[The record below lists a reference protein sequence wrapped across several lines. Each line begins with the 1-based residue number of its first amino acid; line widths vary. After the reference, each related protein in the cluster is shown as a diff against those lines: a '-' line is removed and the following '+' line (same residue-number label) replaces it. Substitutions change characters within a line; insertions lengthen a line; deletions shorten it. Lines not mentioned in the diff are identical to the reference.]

1 MILED
6 SLLITLMIVLP
17 FLWFGLIPL
26 LKKVGDKI
34 LPWIAVALAALVAL
48 PVFLLLP
55 DVLAADA
62 TAITAAYDWVPS
74 AGLIFSVFIDPIAI
88 FMAAIA
94 SGIGF
99 LVVLYSVKYMEGEKG
114 LPRYYALIML
124 FVGAMIGLVVSDNL
138 LVVYFFWEIV
148 GLCSYALIAFNVE
161 DPKAAKAGIKA
172 FVTTRVGDIG
182 LAIGIF
188 VLYLATGTFS
198 IQEIIAQ
205 AAAGTIDVT
214 YLSFAGFMFIL
225 GAMGKS
231 AQLPLHAWLPD
242 AMEAPTTV
250 SALIHAATM
259 VNAGIYI
266 LVRMAPVFVTVDGW
280 GTALL
285 YLGGI
290 TALVAAIMAVVEP
303 DLKRLLAYSTIS
315 QLGYMVFAVG
325 LVFIT
330 AGVANMDGVFA
341 SMYHLM
347 NHAVF
352 KALLFLC
359 AGAIIHSV
367 GTRNMYEM
375 RGLKKDMPITRW
387 LMLIGALALAGFPI
401 FSGFW
406 SKDLIFAGAYEQEL
420 WIPLILVV
428 VTAMLTVAYSLRMY
442 FLVFEGE
449 SKRKTSA
456 HETPG
461 IMLIVL
467 AILALGAVASWA
479 LVDMFSTSFEHF
491 LPTTLPTIYE
501 SHVHPLGDFVS
512 HTFTSVA
519 FGISLV
525 GIGIGAALYFM
536 RNSLKT
542 NKLSLWIIKFGR
554 QGFGFDKF
562 YEDVLVGVK
571 KISIHLRKL
580 QTGDANMNFVG
591 VVIIM
596 IVLLVMLIIQG
607 VF

>member
-1 MILED
+1 MIDD
-6 SLLITLMIVLP
+6 SLLITLMVIVP
-17 FLWFGLIPL
+17 FAWVGLIPL
-26 LKKVGDKI
+26 LKNLSPKMLAWV
-34 LPWIAVALAALVAL
+34 AVALAAVVAV
-48 PVFLLLP
+48 PVFLLVP
-55 DVLAADA
+55 DIYTSGA
-62 TAITAAYDWVPS
+62 TPITASYDWIPS
-74 AGLIFSVFIDPIAI
+74 AGLVFSVLIDPLAI
-88 FMAAIA
+88 FIAAIA
-94 SGIGF
+94 AGIGF

-124 FVGAMIGLVVSDNL
+124 FIGAMICLVITDNL

-172 FVTTRVGDIG
+172 FVTTRVGDMG
-182 LAIGIF
+182 LIIGIF
-188 VLYLATGTFS
+188 VLYLTAGTFS
-198 IQEIIAQ
+198 IQDIITMAQ
-205 AAAGTIDVT
+205 AGQLEVSHV
-214 YLSFAGFMFIL
+214 SFAGFMFIL

-266 LVRMAPVFVTVDGW
+266 LARMAPVFVSVDGW
-280 GTALL
+280 TTALL

-290 TALVAAIMAVVEP
+290 TALVSAIMAVVEP

-315 QLGYMVFAVG
+315 QLGYMVFALG
-325 LVFIT
+325 LGL
-330 AGVANMDGVFA
+330 AGVFA
-341 SMYHLM
+341 SQFHLL
-347 NHAVF
+347 NHSIF

-375 RGLKKDMPITRW
+375 RGLKKEMPKTRW
-387 LMLIGALALAGFPI
+387 FMLFGALALAGIPI

-428 VTAMLTVAYSLRMY
+428 VTAMLTFAYSLRMY

-449 SKRKTSA
+449 PKKERHA

-461 IMLIVL
+461 IMLLVL
-467 AILALGAVASWA
+467 GILAVGAIASWA
-479 LVDMFSTSFEHF
+479 LVEIFSDGFSQFQLAGADF
-491 LPTTLPTIYE
+491 TTHY
-501 SHVHPLGDFVS
+501 LGDFVN
-512 HTFTSVA
+512 HTFTSTA
-519 FGISLV
+519 FILSLV
-525 GIGIGAALYFM
+525 GLGIGYVLYHF
-536 RNSLKT
+536 RNSLKR
-542 NKLSLWIIKFGR
+542 NRVSQWIIKYGR
-554 QGFGFDKF
+554 KGFGFDRL
-562 YEDVLVGVK
+562 YDDTVLGVK
-571 KISIHLRKL
+571 KLSVRLRRF

-591 VVIIM
+591 VILM
-596 IVLLVMLIIQG
+596 VLVLFVMLFMQG

>member
-1 MILED
+1 MILD
-6 SLLITLMIVLP
+6 DTLLITLMIVLP

-26 LKKVGDKI
+26 LKKVGDKV
-34 LPWIAVALAALVAL
+34 LPWIAVALAGLVAL

-55 DVLAADA
+55 DIFAADA

-74 AGLIFSVFIDPIAI
+74 AGLIFSVFIDPLAI
-88 FMAAIA
+88 FIAAIA

-99 LVVLYSVKYMEGEKG
+99 LVVLYSTKYMEGEKG

-161 DPKAAKAGIKA
+161 DPRAAKAGIKA
-172 FVTTRVGDIG
+172 FVTTRVGDVG
-182 LAIGIF
+182 LAVGIF

-198 IQEIIAQ
+198 IQEIISQ
-205 AAAGTIDVT
+205 AAAGSIDVT

-266 LVRMAPVFVTVDGW
+266 LARMAPVFVTVDGW

-290 TALVAAIMAVVEP
+290 TALVAALMAVVEP

-315 QLGYMVFAVG
+315 QLGYMVFAIG
-325 LVFIT
+325 LVFVT
-330 AGVANMDGVFA
+330 AGVVNMDGVFA
-341 SMYHLM
+341 SMYHLL

-375 RGLKKDMPITRW
+375 RGLKKEMPITRW

-449 SKRKTSA
+449 SKRETPA

-461 IMLIVL
+461 VMLIVL
-467 AILALGAVASWA
+467 AILAFGAVASWA
-479 LVDMFSTSFEHF
+479 LVDMFSSGFVVFGLGGPDFHA
-491 LPTTLPTIYE
+491 
-501 SHVHPLGDFVS
+501 HPLGDFVS

-519 FGISLV
+519 FGLSLV
-525 GIGIGAALYFM
+525 GIGVGAALYFM

-542 NKLSLWIIKFGR
+542 NKVSLWIIKFGR
-554 QGFGFDKF
+554 QGFGFDKL

-571 KISIHLRKL
+571 KISMRLRKL

-591 VVIIM
+591 MVIIM
-596 IVLLVMLIIQG
+596 IVLLVMLIMQG

>member
-1 MILED
+1 MILDD

-34 LPWIAVALAALVAL
+34 LPWIAVALAGLVAL

-55 DVLAADA
+55 DILAADA
-62 TAITAAYDWVPS
+62 TPITAAYDWVPS
-74 AGLIFSVFIDPIAI
+74 AGLIFSVFLDPIAI
-88 FMAAIA
+88 VMAAIA

-99 LVVLYSVKYMEGEKG
+99 LVVLYSTKYMEGEKG

-148 GLCSYALIAFNVE
+148 GLCSYALISFNIE
-161 DPKAAKAGIKA
+161 DPRAAKAGIKA
-172 FVTTRVGDIG
+172 FVTTRVGDVG

-198 IQEIIAQ
+198 IQDPPPQ
-205 AAAGTIDVT
+205 AAAGSIDVT

-280 GTALL
+280 SIALL

-290 TALVAAIMAVVEP
+290 TALVAALMAVVEP
-303 DLKRLLAYSTIS
+303 DLKRLLAYSTVS

-325 LVFIT
+325 LVFEVSGT
-330 AGVANMDGVFA
+330 ANMDGVFA
-341 SMYHLM
+341 SMYHLV

-375 RGLKKDMPITRW
+375 RGLKKEMPITRW
-387 LMLIGALALAGFPI
+387 LMLIGALSLGGIPFL
-401 FSGFW
+401 SGFF

-428 VTAMLTVAYSLRMY
+428 VTAMLTFAYALRMY

-461 IMLIVL
+461 VMLVVL
-467 AILALGAVASWA
+467 AILAFGAIGSWI
-479 LVDMFSTSFEHF
+479 LVDMFSLAFETFNLGVH
-491 LPTTLPTIYE
+491 
-501 SHVHPLGDFVS
+501 HHPLGDFVS
-512 HTFTSVA
+512 HTFTSTA
-519 FGISLV
+519 FLLSLAAL
-525 GIGIGAALYFM
+525 GIGVAIYFM
-536 RNSLKT
+536 RNKLKS
-542 NKLSLWIIKFGR
+542 NKAIKWIIKFGR
-554 QGFGFDKF
+554 QGFGFDKL
-562 YEDVLVGVK
+562 YDDVLVGVK
-571 KISIHLRKL
+571 KISMRLRKL

-596 IVLLVMLIIQG
+596 IVLLVMLIMQG

>member
-1 MILED
+1 MILDD

-26 LKKVGDKI
+26 LKRVGDKV
-34 LPWIAVALAALVAL
+34 LPWIAVALAGLVAL

-55 DVLAADA
+55 DIFVADA
-62 TAITAAYDWVPS
+62 TAITAVYDWVPS
-74 AGLIFSVFIDPIAI
+74 AGLIFSVFIDPLAI
-88 FMAAIA
+88 FIVAIA

-99 LVVLYSVKYMEGEKG
+99 LVVLYSTKYMEGEKG

-124 FVGAMIGLVVSDNL
+124 FIGAMICLVVSDNL

-148 GLCSYALIAFNVE
+148 GLCSYALISFNVE
-161 DPKAAKAGIKA
+161 DPRASKAGIKA

-182 LAIGIF
+182 LAIGVF

-198 IQEIIAQ
+198 IQEIITL
-205 AAAGTIDVT
+205 AADGAIDVT

-266 LVRMAPVFVTVDGW
+266 LARMAPVFVTVDGW

-285 YLGGI
+285 YIGGI

-315 QLGYMVFAVG
+315 QLGYMVFAIG
-325 LVFIT
+325 LVFVT
-330 AGVANMDGVFA
+330 AGGDVNMDGVFA
-341 SMYHLM
+341 SMYHLL

-375 RGLKKDMPITRW
+375 RGLKKEMPITRW
-387 LMLIGALALAGFPI
+387 LMLIGALSLGGIPFL
-401 FSGFW
+401 SGFF
-406 SKDLIFAGAYEQEL
+406 SKDLIFAGAYEQGL
-420 WIPLILVV
+420 WIPLIIIVA
-428 VTAMLTVAYSLRMY
+428 TAMLTFAYALRMY

-449 SKRKTSA
+449 SKRETPA

-467 AILALGAVASWA
+467 AILAFGAVVSWV
-479 LVDMFSTSFEHF
+479 LVDMFSLAFETFH
-491 LPTTLPTIYE
+491 LGV
-501 SHVHPLGDFVS
+501 HHHPLGDFVS
-512 HTFTSVA
+512 HTFSSTA
-519 FGISLV
+519 FLLSLCGLGV
-525 GIGIGAALYFM
+525 GAVLWVF
-536 RNSLKT
+536 RNKLKT
-542 NKLSLWIIKFGR
+542 NMVSQWIIKYGR
-554 QGFGFDKF
+554 QGFGFDKL
-562 YEDVLVGVK
+562 YDDVLVGFK
-571 KISIHLRKL
+571 MISIRLRKF

-596 IVLLVMLIIQG
+596 IVLLVMLIMQG

>member
-1 MILED
+1 MLID
-6 SLLITLMIVLP
+6 DTLLITLMVILP
-17 FLWFGLIPL
+17 FAWFGLIPM
-26 LKKVGDKI
+26 LKKLGDNA
-34 LPWIAVALAALVAL
+34 LAWISVALAATVAV

-55 DVLAADA
+55 DIYTSGAAPIVA
-62 TAITAAYDWVPS
+62 SYDWVPS
-74 AGLIFSVFIDPIAI
+74 AGLSFDIFIDPLAI
-88 FMAAIA
+88 FIAAIA

-99 LVVLYSVKYMEGEKG
+99 LVVLYSTVYMKGQGG

-124 FVGAMIGLVVSDNL
+124 FIGAMICLVITDNL

-148 GLCSYALIAFNVE
+148 GLCSYSLIAFNVE

-182 LAIGIF
+182 LIIGIF

-198 IQEIIAQ
+198 IQEIIALAQ
-205 AAAGTIDVT
+205 AGDLNVSYI
-214 YLSFAGFMFIL
+214 SFAGFMFIL

-266 LVRMAPVFVTVDGW
+266 LARMAPIFVAVDGW
-280 GTALL
+280 TTALL

-290 TALVAAIMAVVEP
+290 TALVAAIMAIVEP
-303 DLKRLLAYSTIS
+303 DLKRLLAYSTVS
-315 QLGYMVFAVG
+315 QLGYMVFALG
-325 LVFIT
+325 LGLSGVFI
-330 AGVANMDGVFA
+330 
-341 SMYHLM
+341 SQYHLL
-347 NHAVF
+347 NHAIF

-375 RGLKKDMPITRW
+375 RGLKKEMPKTRF
-387 LMLIGALALAGFPI
+387 LMLFGVLALAGIPI
-401 FSGFW
+401 LSGFW

-449 SKRKTSA
+449 SKRKKLA

-461 IMLIVL
+461 VMLLVL
-467 AILALGAVASWA
+467 GILAVGAIASWA
-479 LVDMFSTSFEHF
+479 LVETFSMGFSSFSLAGADFHTHY
-491 LPTTLPTIYE
+491 LW
-501 SHVHPLGDFVS
+501 DFVS
-512 HTFTSVA
+512 HTFTSMA
-519 FGISLV
+519 FGISLA
-525 GIGIGAALYFM
+525 GIGVGGLLWYM
-536 RNSLKT
+536 RNSLKS
-542 NKLSLWIIKFGR
+542 NKVVKWIIKYGR
-554 QGFGFDKF
+554 MGFGFDKL
-562 YEDVLVGVK
+562 YNDIALGVK
-571 KISIHLRKL
+571 KIGLRLRRL

-591 VVIIM
+591 M
-596 IVLLVMLIIQG
+596 VLLMLVLFVMLFMQG
-607 VF
+607 VI